1 MTLADLQELGFPT
14 RVGKLQL
21 AGLLKQKYPEHAW
34 EKLYVKRPRFAY
46 QNRLERVVRDLFPVH
61 TQLLSQALHYSLFTI
76 FSGGRDED

>member
-14 RVGKLQL
+14 RVGKIQL
-21 AGLLKQKYPEHAW
+21 AGLLKQKYPDHAW

-61 TQLLSQALHYSLFTI
+61 STLADTLIHNTLLTLYNLF
-76 FSGGRDED
+76 